1 MYTLLILMLAAS
13 CTSYPKRGTEDGTD
27 LQVVAISPE
36 DSEASGK
43 VAAEKTSEG
52 SSSSEDA
59 SKDNSARPASVGT
72 EEPAAEEPTATSAID
87 GTRGASMGKEDGR
100 APEFMIDDEAAVDS
114 SETTRPATVRAG
126 APGSSGLKAGY
137 SDDNR
142 QYGYFVGFLDEY
154 ADVLHLELP
163 IQERIMINVVDADGK
178 SLPNAKVA
186 VFSEQQIIVSGST
199 TADGNYQL
207 NPSEH
212 INSGSEFKIVT
223 ETQGMVKELSISR
236 SGPRSIVVQLP
247 FQRVIPQ
254 PIPLDIVFI
263 LDTTGSM
270 GEEIARLRATIELIH
285 LNLTSL
291 NSKPDIR
298 FGMVLYKDIGD
309 EYDTKVVPLT
319 GNLDEFRR
327 ALDFVEASGGGDTPE
342 DLQAALADCLQIVEW
357 NPEGIRLGFI
367 ITDAPPHLDYDQKFT
382 YVDASRQAR
391 ERGIKLFSVGT
402 GGLPLDGEYILRQ
415 ISQYTGGKYI
425 FLTYGETGESE
436 GGSVGS
442 VSHHSGTNFQTDKL
456 EAIIIRFAKEEL
468 SYLTDKP
475 LEDDD
480 PYFEAVK
487 LASEEREETLSK
499 LFNMALD
506 QLVDYSTYA
515 IDTETIVAILPI
527 EATNESL
534 ELDAEYFT
542 EQMMF
547 SFAETSQLTIV
558 ERDDIQKVIEE
569 MKLQLSGLTDTAQV
583 TEVGK
588 LLNAQVLVSGKLY
601 HSASYELF
609 LKMLR
614 VESGEVLSVTKA
626 VVDSA
631 LGITI
636 R

>member
-1 MYTLLILMLAAS
+1 M
-13 CTSYPKRGTEDGTD
+13 
-27 LQVVAISPE
+27 
-36 DSEASGK
+36 
-43 VAAEKTSEG
+43 
-52 SSSSEDA
+52 
-59 SKDNSARPASVGT
+59 
-72 EEPAAEEPTATSAID
+72 
-87 GTRGASMGKEDGR
+87 
-100 APEFMIDDEAAVDS
+100 
-114 SETTRPATVRAG
+114 
-126 APGSSGLKAGY
+126 
-137 SDDNR
+137 
-142 QYGYFVGFLDEY
+142 
-154 ADVLHLELP
+154 
-163 IQERIMINVVDADGK
+163 
-178 SLPNAKVA
+178 
-186 VFSEQQIIVSGST
+186 
-199 TADGNYQL
+199 
-207 NPSEH
+207 
-212 INSGSEFKIVT
+212 
-223 ETQGMVKELSISR
+223 
-236 SGPRSIVVQLP
+236 
-247 FQRVIPQ
+247 
-254 PIPLDIVFI
+254 
-263 LDTTGSM
+263 
-270 GEEIARLRATIELIH
+270 
-285 LNLTSL
+285 
-291 NSKPDIR
+291 
-298 FGMVLYKDIGD
+298 
-309 EYDTKVVPLT
+309 
-319 GNLDEFRR
+319 
-327 ALDFVEASGGGDTPE
+327 
-342 DLQAALADCLQIVEW
+342 
-357 NPEGIRLGFI
+357 
-367 ITDAPPHLDYDQKFT
+367 
-382 YVDASRQAR
+382 
-391 ERGIKLFSVGT
+391 
-402 GGLPLDGEYILRQ
+402 DGEYILRQ